1 MNAPGRTHGDLPKAP
16 PGTDAWAGRS
26 IVLWNSFQPQAS
38 IGARK
43 RPVHTS
49 MTPGAPERAGSPQHL
64 SFSEMLM
71 LLSTLGSFF
80 PLA

>member
-1 MNAPGRTHGDLPKAP
+1 MNAPGRTHGDLPQAP
-16 PGTDAWAGRS
+16 PWTDAWAGRS
-26 IVLWNSFQPQAS
+26 IVLWTSFQPQAG
-38 IGARK
+38 IGALK

-49 MTPGAPERAGSPQHL
+49 TTLGALERAGSSRHL

-71 LLSTLGSFF
+71 RLSTLGSFF